1 MPPGMG
7 WFRPIHINP
16 ARYEARLVSLLG
28 VLVILGF
35 TPAFSFLNATEPP
48 KAADAK
54 AILAKQGFPWY
65 DPANDR
71 FVPVIPDIPPE
82 TDPKIINPLGGLPSL
97 SVGKILLWFL
107 LFALIALAIYALIRY
122 GLPRSD
128 YSQMRSETHD
138 ETITIDKLEAL
149 PDATRGKGDLLGRA
163 MAFAKDGSF
172 GDAITFFH
180 SWQLLQLDRLAQI
193 ELQKGKTNRDYLGEL
208 SASPIELRRLFLKTN
223 HLFEDV
229 FFGGLTIN
237 EGDFL
242 SVWEKRGLLNDDL
255 IPVGRRK

>member
-1 MPPGMG
+1 M
-7 WFRPIHINP
+7 
-16 ARYEARLVSLLG
+16 
-28 VLVILGF
+28 GF
-35 TPAFSFLNATEPP
+35 TSWCTYHPWVYPCIFLLNATELS

-71 FVPVIPDIPPE
+71 FVPVIPDIHPE
-82 TDPKIINPLGGLPSL
+82 TDPRIINPLGGLPSL
-97 SVGKILLWFL
+97 SFGKILLWFL

-128 YSQMRSETHD
+128 YSQMRSETND
-138 ETITIDKLEAL
+138 ETITTDKLEAL

-193 ELQKGKTNRDYLGEL
+193 ELQKGKPTAIILGNYPHHPL
-208 SASPIELRRLFLKTN
+208 N
-223 HLFEDV
+223 Y
-229 FFGGLTIN
+229 
-237 EGDFL
+237 EGC
-242 SVWEKRGLLNDDL
+242 S
-255 IPVGRRK
+255 